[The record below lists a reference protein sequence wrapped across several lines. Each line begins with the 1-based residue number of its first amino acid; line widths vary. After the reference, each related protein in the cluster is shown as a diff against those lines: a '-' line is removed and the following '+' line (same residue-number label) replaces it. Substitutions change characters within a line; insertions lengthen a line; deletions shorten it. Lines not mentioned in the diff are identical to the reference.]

1 MFLGVTTICL
11 KLDCYNYYYTIAKGR
26 KWVIINT
33 MITLISPSIAQKKIA
48 QNLKERRLQ
57 MNLTQ
62 EGLSARSGVPLA
74 TLRKFEQQG
83 LISLESLL
91 KLMMVLGMLEAM
103 VEATKVSQTSFSS
116 IDEVIALESSPKR
129 KRGRKA

>member
-1 MFLGVTTICL
+1 M
-11 KLDCYNYYYTIAKGR
+11 IA
-26 KWVIINT
+26 
-33 MITLISPSIAQKKIA
+33 LISPSIAQKKIA

-83 LISLESLL
+83 VISFESLL

-103 VEATKVSQTSFSS
+103 VAATKVSQTSFSS
-116 IDEVIALESSPKR
+116 IDEVIALETLPKR

>member
-1 MFLGVTTICL
+1 M
-11 KLDCYNYYYTIAKGR
+11 IA
-26 KWVIINT
+26 
-33 MITLISPSIAQKKIA
+33 LISPSIAQKKIA

-62 EGLSARSGVPLA
+62 EGLSVRSGVPLA

-103 VEATKVSQTSFSS
+103 VEATKFSQTSFSS

>member
-1 MFLGVTTICL
+1 
-11 KLDCYNYYYTIAKGR
+11 
-26 KWVIINT
+26 

-74 TLRKFEQQG
+74 TLRKFEQKG
-83 LISLESLL
+83 GISLESLL
-91 KLMMVLGMLEAM
+91 KIMMVLGMLDAM
-103 VEATKVSQTSFSS
+103 VTATMVPQDSFFS
-116 IDEVIALESSPKR
+116 IDEVIELETAPKR
-129 KRGRKA
+129 KRGSKT

>member
-1 MFLGVTTICL
+1 M
-11 KLDCYNYYYTIAKGR
+11 IA
-26 KWVIINT
+26 
-33 MITLISPSIAQKKIA
+33 LISPSIAQKKIA
-48 QNLKERRLQ
+48 QNLKEHRLQ

-91 KLMMVLGMLEAM
+91 KLMMVLGMLESM
-103 VEATKVSQTSFSS
+103 VAATKVSQTSFSS
-116 IDEVIALESSPKR
+116 IDEVIALETLPKR

>member
-1 MFLGVTTICL
+1 
-11 KLDCYNYYYTIAKGR
+11 
-26 KWVIINT
+26 
-33 MITLISPSIAQKKIA
+33 MITLISPSIAQKKIS

-62 EGLSARSGVPLA
+62 EGVSARSGVPLA

-83 LISLESLL
+83 VISLESLL
-91 KLMMVLGMLEAM
+91 KIMMVLGMLEAM
-103 VEATKVSQTSFSS
+103 VAATKVSHTSFSS
-116 IDEVIALESSPKR
+116 IDEVIALETSPKR

>member
-1 MFLGVTTICL
+1 M
-11 KLDCYNYYYTIAKGR
+11 IA
-26 KWVIINT
+26 
-33 MITLISPSIAQKKIA
+33 LISPPIAQKKIA

-91 KLMMVLGMLEAM
+91 KLMMVLGMLESM
-103 VEATKVSQTSFSS
+103 VAATKVSQTSFSS
-116 IDEVIALESSPKR
+116 IDEVIALETSPKR